1 MSVDLILTS
10 KRRSILLYL
19 AVKRIF
25 CKKAIMRLSTTLTK
39 ASITCAMCYYDV
51 VVEKSGITEAG
62 QVLLQK
68 YSILSDMRW
77 KNSIT
82 ES

>member
-1 MSVDLILTS
+1 
-10 KRRSILLYL
+10 
-19 AVKRIF
+19 
-25 CKKAIMRLSTTLTK
+25 MRLSATLTK
-39 ASITCAMCYYDV
+39 ASITCAMRYYVV

-82 ES
+82 ESYTV

>member
-1 MSVDLILTS
+1 
-10 KRRSILLYL
+10 
-19 AVKRIF
+19 
-25 CKKAIMRLSTTLTK
+25 MRLSATLTK
-39 ASITCAMCYYDV
+39 ASITCAMRYNV